1 MFERLVEQK
10 ILDAQARGEFDH
22 LPGTGQPIDLD
33 CDPLVPEDLRVAWRV
48 LKNAGF
54 VPPEVEALRQ
64 LRAAAAD
71 AEQARDEASRHRA
84 LRKLQ
89 ALSLALAESRPGS
102 RRGLVVEPRYCA
114 RILSKLA

>member
-1 MFERLVEQK
+1 MFEKLVEQR
-10 ILDAQARGEFDH
+10 IEEAQARGEFEH
-22 LPGTGQPIDLD
+22 LPGAGRPINLD

-54 VPPEVEALRQ
+54 VPPEVEALRH
-64 LRAAAAD
+64 LHAAATELEGVRDD
-71 AEQARDEASRHRA
+71 AVRARGMH
-84 LRKLQ
+84 KLQ

-102 RRGLVVEPRYCA
+102 RRGLAVEPRYYA

>member
-1 MFERLVEQK
+1 MFEKLVEQR
-10 ILDAQARGEFDH
+10 IEEAQARGDFDQ
-22 LPGTGQPIDLD
+22 LPGAGQPIDLD
-33 CDPLVPEDLRVAWRV
+33 SDPLVPEDLRVAWRV

-64 LRAAAAD
+64 VRAVVAD
-71 AEQARDEASRHRA
+71 AEQARDEATRQRA
-84 LRKLQ
+84 LRKWQ

-102 RRGLVVEPRYCA
+102 RRGLAVEPRYLA